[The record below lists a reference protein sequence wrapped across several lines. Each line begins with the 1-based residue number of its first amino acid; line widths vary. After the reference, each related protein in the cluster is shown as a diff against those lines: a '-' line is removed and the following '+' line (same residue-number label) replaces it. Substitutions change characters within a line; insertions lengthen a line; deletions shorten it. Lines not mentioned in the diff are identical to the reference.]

1 MGRRVIAIFAAAVV
15 ALIGVTSVLLY
26 ARSADARA
34 VQANQPVDAYVA
46 AKVVPAGTT
55 LKDAVRTGLLEKT
68 TAAAK
73 GLPTGA
79 LTRVTDSNSSLLAM
93 TDIQPGE
100 FVMSARFGTTPTGN
114 KAIQVPAGMVAVSV
128 QLSDPARVG
137 TFVTPGTHLAIFD
150 SYKIKAIGTDEKSK
164 AINDADIQSTSVLL
178 EDVLVIAMGQTAL
191 TPGNGSQATEEG
203 DKKAAATAEAASFL
217 VTVAVTPKDAP
228 RLIHGINTGELYA
241 ALRGEELKMA
251 DAPRVDDLNIF
262 DLKSV
267 GR

>member
-34 VQANQPVDAYVA
+34 VQANQPVDAYIA

-55 LKDAVRTGLLEKT
+55 LKDAVRIGLLEKT

-73 GLPTGA
+73 GLPAGA

-114 KAIQVPAGMVAVSV
+114 KAIQVPPGHGRR
-128 QLSDPARVG
+128 LGPAQRPCARRHVRH
-137 TFVTPGTHLAIFD
+137 PWH
-150 SYKIKAIGTDEKSK
+150 
-164 AINDADIQSTSVLL
+164 
-178 EDVLVIAMGQTAL
+178 
-191 TPGNGSQATEEG
+191 
-203 DKKAAATAEAASFL
+203 
-217 VTVAVTPKDAP
+217 AP
-228 RLIHGINTGELYA
+228 RH
-241 ALRGEELKMA
+241 LRLLQDQGHRHRREVEGHQ
-251 DAPRVDDLNIF
+251 R
-262 DLKSV
+262 
-267 GR
+267 R

>member
-34 VQANQPVDAYVA
+34 VQANQPVDAYIA

-73 GLPTGA
+73 GLPVGA

-191 TPGNGSQATEEG
+191 TPGSGAPAAEGG
-203 DKKAAATAEAASFL
+203 DKKVATAAEAASFL